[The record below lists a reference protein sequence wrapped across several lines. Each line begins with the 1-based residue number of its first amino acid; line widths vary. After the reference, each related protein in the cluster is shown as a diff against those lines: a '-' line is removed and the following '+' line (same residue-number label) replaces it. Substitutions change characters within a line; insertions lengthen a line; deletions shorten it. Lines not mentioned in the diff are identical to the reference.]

1 MEQLQALGGPTD
13 PPSLALV
20 FFEFLFTMCS
30 FSVMAGATDSKET
43 SLDYGSYGSCSYHV
57 ATGVLAWLV
66 SLARGG
72 FALGVKTGNLPEPAM
87 GEMRAAKLELVI
99 VWLCVFSTYTA
110 AVSVS
115 TVWGTLDHEYSFTE
129 GGITFT
135 ENMCTA
141 SSKSKKCATRH
152 RATFFARF
160 PP

>member
-1 MEQLQALGGPTD
+1 MEQQLYTLGGPTD

-20 FFEFLFTMCS
+20 FFEVLFTMCS
-30 FSVMAGATDSKET
+30 FSVMAGATNSKET
-43 SLDYGSYGSCSYHV
+43 TLDYGSYGSCSYLV
-57 ATGVLAWLV
+57 ATGVLAWLI

-99 VWLCVFSTYTA
+99 LWLCVFSTYTA

-129 GGITFT
+129 EGITFT
-135 ENMCTA
+135 GNMCTA
-141 SSKSKKCATRH
+141 SSKSKKCVFRSLPAVT
-152 RATFFARF
+152 
-160 PP
+160 